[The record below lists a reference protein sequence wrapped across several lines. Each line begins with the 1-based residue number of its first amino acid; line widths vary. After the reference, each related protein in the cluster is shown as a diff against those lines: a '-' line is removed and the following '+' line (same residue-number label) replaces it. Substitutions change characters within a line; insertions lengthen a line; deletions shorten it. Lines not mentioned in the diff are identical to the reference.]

1 MTRFDELKALAST
14 YQDLAS
20 ENYARVRQ
28 LAEEIRG
35 GFCDYLDASDGVC
48 VQLVPP
54 IGEFQPKPYGD
65 AAFSVPPRGFRP
77 LGPIAF
83 GLAVRVSGGTDW
95 IRITTQC
102 QKIGDRF
109 VLDIQGGES
118 FTLELPLTE
127 QESSRLFDY
136 LFTHLMD
143 WFRSRIDHYETGEYG
158 TREIGFDFSRPDDT
172 AKA

>member
-35 GFCDYLDASDGVC
+35 GFCDYLNASDGIC